1 MARWKYQKY
10 PETLLPFQ
18 TKTPFRCWALKK
30 RMSTLRLAL
39 DWTPNVNHSGFFAAQ
54 NFGWF
59 QEAGIQLEIQHPGT
73 DNYLHSPAKKIEL
86 GLADLALCPFESLL
100 SYRTK
105 SEPLPLLAVAAVLQ
119 TDLSS
124 IVVKA
129 DSSIERPAQLDGKIY
144 ASYKARYEDAQV
156 ACMVRNDGGKG
167 NMVLVYPNRLGI
179 WNTLL
184 NGEAD
189 ATWIFDNWEG
199 VQAQLAG
206 IALRHFRMADHG
218 IPYGYSPVLAT
229 TEAIVSTHKEG
240 LAAILDASARGF
252 AWAASHPQEMA
263 GILLPLVPQADQNLA
278 MLTAAQQAT
287 SPHYLHAQ
295 GWGIMET
302 QRVQAYLNWLL
313 TEGLERTKFEAAAL
327 FTNALLPS
335 SR

>member
-1 MARWKYQKY
+1 
-10 PETLLPFQ
+10 
-18 TKTPFRCWALKK
+18 
-30 RMSTLRLAL
+30 MSTLRLAL

-54 NFGWF
+54 HFGWF
-59 QEAGIQLEIQHPGT
+59 QEAGLQVEIQHPGT
-73 DNYLHSPAKKIEL
+73 DNYLHSPAKKVEL
-86 GLADLALCPFESLL
+86 GLADLALCPLESLL

-105 SEPLPLLAVAAVLQ
+105 SEPLPLLALAAVLQ

-129 DSSIERPAQLDGKIY
+129 NSGIERPAQLDGKTY

-156 ACMVRNDGGKG
+156 ACLVRNDGGQG
-167 NMVLVYPNRLGI
+167 HLVLQYPNRLGI

-184 NGEAD
+184 NGDAD

-206 IALRHFRMADHG
+206 IALRHFRMADYG

-229 TEAIVSTHKEG
+229 TEAILSTHKEG
-240 LAAILDASARGF
+240 LEAFLGASARGF

-263 GILLPLVPQADQNLA
+263 GILLALVPQADQDLA

-295 GWGIMET
+295 GWGYMEKE
-302 QRVQAYLNWLL
+302 RVAAYLNWLL
-313 TEGLERTKFEAAAL
+313 AEGLESTRFDAAAL
-327 FTNALLPS
+327 FTNSLLPNKQS
-335 SR
+335 